1 MAACRAEPRAAG
13 TVALKL
19 SRLIQPRNP
28 QFWLLV
34 VLNALSSAISFILRA
49 YELPVAVTLVL
60 AGFAV
65 VNFVMGI
72 RIALR
77 LMADGK

>member
-1 MAACRAEPRAAG
+1 M
-13 TVALKL
+13 KI

-28 QFWLLV
+28 QFWLLIA
-34 VLNALSSAISFILRA
+34 LNALSSAISFILRS
-49 YELPVAVTLVL
+49 YELPAALTLVL

-65 VNFVMGI
+65 ANVVLGL

-77 LMADGK
+77 LMADPPPR